1 MVEGGV
7 RDGNRATLE
16 YAGCF
21 IMGLR
26 KCCRPPD
33 FANDPL
39 AVASITSA
47 D

>member
-7 RDGNRATLE
+7 QDGNRATLE

-21 IMGLR
+21 IIGLR

-33 FANDPL
+33 SANDPL
-39 AVASITSA
+39 AVAPNTSA